1 MKLKDRVAIVTG
13 SSRNLGQGIALG
25 LAREGAHIVVNG
37 TKQDCVEATCR
48 MIADLGAQVAGVTA
62 DVSTSQG
69 AELLVNCALEKFGR
83 VDILVNNAAVVAVI
97 KHFLELTPEV
107 WERIFAVNLGGLF
120 QCSTRVARVMAQQ
133 RSGCIVNIG
142 SVGSSRAHRNMA
154 PYDTTKG
161 GIEAATR
168 AMAIDLA
175 PFNIRVNA
183 VSLGLMRTDRWDGV
197 AETELDRRRRAIPL
211 NREGTNED
219 TAETVA
225 FLCSDAASY
234 ITGQVLY
241 VDGGLLAQLRPADAE
256 SAPPPKDKI
265 YHNFSPAK

>member
-1 MKLKDRVAIVTG
+1 MRLKDQVAIVTG

-25 LAREGAHIVVNG
+25 LAREGARIVVNG
-37 TKQDCVEATCR
+37 SKENYVENTCR
-48 MIADLGAQVAGVTA
+48 MIADLGVPVIGVTA
-62 DVSTSQG
+62 DIATSAG
-69 AELLVNCALEKFGR
+69 AELLVTRALEKFGR
-83 VDILVNNAAVVAVI
+83 IDLLVNNAAVVAVI

-120 QCSTRVARVMAQQ
+120 QVSTRVARVMAQQ
-133 RSGCIVNIG
+133 GSGCIVNIG
-142 SVGSSRAHRNMA
+142 SVGASRAHRNMA
-154 PYDTTKG
+154 PYDATKG

-175 PFNIRVNA
+175 SYHIRVNA
-183 VSLGLMRTDRWDGV
+183 ISLGLMRTDRWDGV
-197 AETELDRRRRAIPL
+197 AETELARRRRAIPL

-219 TAETVA
+219 TARAVI
-225 FLCSDAASY
+225 FLASEESSY

-256 SAPPPKDKI
+256 SAPPPKDKL
-265 YHNFSPAK
+265 YHDFSQTK